1 MPTIFKFSP
10 LPENPRAA
18 SGSFSMIGTETG
30 GKLDNWIN
38 QPDGYSMVDLEVI
51 DPRQGGTLSGAVI
64 SGSCSDFLV
73 HKTT

>member
-1 MPTIFKFSP
+1 
-10 LPENPRAA
+10 
-18 SGSFSMIGTETG
+18 MIGTETG